1 MDFYGLFGEKL
12 GHSLS
17 PEIHN
22 TFFKICNIEGAYKL
36 FEVEKEN
43 LKDAVLGLKALKIKG
58 ANVTI
63 PYKVEIMKYLDFIS
77 DEAKKIKAVNTVCL
91 KDGKLYGYNTDYFGF
106 SDIIRKN
113 NIDIDKKTAM
123 VLGNGGAC
131 KAVITYLLDNNIEK
145 VYLISRR
152 KNTEND
158 FDDNRVILK
167 TYDEISDIK
176 GKVLINTTPV
186 GMYPNCGKSVVD
198 EDIIRNFD
206 VLIDIVYNPAETEF
220 LKIGKKLNKKVYGGM
235 TMLIGQAIKSE
246 EIWQE
251 KEFSDSYVENL
262 YKKFKDRF

>member
-22 TFFKICNIEGAYKL
+22 TFFNLTNIEGAYKL

-43 LKDAVLGLKALKIKG
+43 LSKAVEGLKALKIKG

-63 PYKVEIMKYLDFIS
+63 PYKVEIMQYLDFIS
-77 DEAKKIKAVNTVCL
+77 DEAKKIKAVNTICL

-106 SDIIRKN
+106 GNIIKKN
-113 NIDIDKKTAM
+113 NIDINGKTAM

-145 VYLISRR
+145 IYLVSRR
-152 KNTEND
+152 KNAKID
-158 FDDNRVILK
+158 FDQNKVFLK

-176 GKVLINTTPV
+176 GAVLVNTTPV
-186 GMYPNCGKSVVD
+186 GMYPNTENSVVD
-198 EDIIRNFD
+198 EDIIKNFD
-206 VLIDIVYNPAETEF
+206 VLIDIVYNPRETKF
-220 LKIGKKLNKKVYGGM
+220 LRLGKKLNKKVCGGM
-235 TMLIGQAIKSE
+235 TMLIGQAVKSE
-246 EIWQE
+246 EIWQQ
-251 KEFSDSYVENL
+251 KEFDDSYIDDL
-262 YKKFKDRF
+262 YKKFADRF